1 MPPPEGFEWD
11 EPKNQENISRR
22 GISFQQAAKIFQGDI
37 LEWED
42 TREDYGE
49 ARMIVI
55 GRSERHLLRVIYTQ
69 RGNRTRIISARKA
82 DKNDRR
88 KYYNAF
94 LR

>member
-1 MPPPEGFEWD
+1 MEFEWD
-11 EPKNQENISRR
+11 PKKNLKNIRKR
-22 GISFQQAAKIFQGDI
+22 GISFRQATKIFTGDI

-49 ARMIVI
+49 IRMIAI
-55 GRSERHLLRVIYTQ
+55 GRFSRRLLRVIYTK

>member
-1 MPPPEGFEWD
+1 MRAFEWD
-11 EPKNQENISRR
+11 ENKNRENIRR
-22 GISFQQAAKIFQGDI
+22 HGISFPQAAKIFKGNI

-49 ARMIVI
+49 TRMIAI
-55 GRSERHLLRVIYTQ
+55 GRSERRLVRVVYTLRE
-69 RGNRTRIISARKA
+69 NRIRIISARKG